1 MRGAA
6 RRAACATGGPGPG
19 RRPRDAA
26 SASVQVRIS
35 LAGSVSPPSSPARP
49 APFGRPFYPLGPFTE
64 SLPRKWVE
72 TRQLSGRMRRGCT
85 MGRRMLR
92 TLMGTFSHPAVL
104 ACLLIAAT
112 LVLLP
117 AMGSSSPSL
126 REQSVEDLLPPG
138 LYPSL
143 EDAHDSIEG
152 NLDSMR
158 AAASRGELTLA
169 QTRLMAA
176 EAERLDVLDEAL
188 AATGLRGFL
197 SAAARYYELVP
208 SCAFEG
214 QALQFRAL
222 SELDDPAFYTRPAEI
237 PAAIYLTAQQF
248 YVAPVAL
255 SAHTLTPGGD
265 VLAEG
270 YDGSLDCMVWTI
282 PLFVAA
288 LVGARVGGG
297 SSRRF
302 TAPHER
308 IAARVVSGALCGVAA
323 VAVVA
328 APAFVITC
336 LRCGIGDLAYP
347 VVMRAADDAYAVST
361 VGAVLAGRIGLFA
374 VLSLAVA
381 SVAAAS
387 CELAGRLAPA
397 VCACGVAV
405 ACAAQPWYFSMFGP
419 LWGVAHMLPAT
430 YLDIERLTGAV
441 TPLVATA
448 TPLLPPGVDG
458 ASGVVTLAATAACAA
473 AMALVARS
481 VAAYV
486 ERWQAWVRRGHAY
499 RTDLAARVWSRLVE
513 NNAYGCSPL
522 LPGDP
527 LAHGPPCSHRNA
539 PHDIDDPHSCPH
551 GLPAWPRA
559 LAYMPAA
566 CRLLPELQTL
576 TPLNVIGLPPPDGI
590 RRWVG

>member
-1 MRGAA
+1 
-6 RRAACATGGPGPG
+6 
-19 RRPRDAA
+19 
-26 SASVQVRIS
+26 
-35 LAGSVSPPSSPARP
+35 
-49 APFGRPFYPLGPFTE
+49 
-64 SLPRKWVE
+64 
-72 TRQLSGRMRRGCT
+72 

-92 TLMGTFSHPAVL
+92 TLMGTFAHPAVL
-104 ACLLIAAT
+104 VCLLIAAT

-222 SELDDPAFYTRPAEI
+222 SELDDPAFYMRPAEI

-347 VVMRAADDAYAVST
+347 VVTRAADGAYAVST

-374 VLSLAVA
+374 VLSLAIA
-381 SVAAAS
+381 SVATAS

-397 VCACGVAV
+397 VCVCGAAV
-405 ACAAQPWYFSMFGP
+405 VCAAQPWYFALFGP
-419 LWGVAHMLPAT
+419 LWDVARMLPAT
-430 YLDIERLTGAV
+430 YLDAERLTGVV
-441 TPLVATA
+441 TPLVATG
-448 TPLLPPGVDG
+448 TPLLPPGVNG

-473 AMALVARS
+473 AMALVAKS
-481 VAAYV
+481 AAARV
-486 ERWQAWVRRGHAY
+486 ERWRAWLCRGHAY
-499 RTDLAARVWSRLVE
+499 RTDLAARIWSRLIE
-513 NNAYGCSPL
+513 SSAYGCLPL

-527 LAHGPPCSHRNA
+527 LAHGPPRSHRNTS
-539 PHDIDDPHSCPH
+539 HDIDDPPSYPH
-551 GLPAWPRA
+551 GLPVWMRA
-559 LAYMPAA
+559 LTCMHAA
-566 CRLLPELQTL
+566 RSLSPELHIL
-576 TPLNVIGLPPPDGI
+576 TSLNAIGLPPPNGT